1 MIVSETRYVV
11 VEFDESTPVRAGFD
25 RLHALTEG
33 GGVGV
38 LDAEFVRSVQGIAS
52 TVAASRVDAGLNEF
66 DALDTRLLSQADLDI
81 VVDTISGRHMV
92 AAVVVFT
99 GSIAEVLQDWESAGA
114 TVVRQGPVTDA
125 DLAAAQS
132 GEQDVSL
139 LRG

>member
-1 MIVSETRYVV
+1 MSETRYVL
-11 VEFDESTPVRAGFD
+11 VEFDESAPVRAGFD
-25 RLHALTEG
+25 RLG
-33 GGVGV
+33 GLIQSGAAEV
-38 LDAEFVRSVQGIAS
+38 LDAEFIRSIQGIAS
-52 TVAASRVDAGLNEF
+52 TIPASRVDSGLGGF

-99 GSIAEVLQDWESAGA
+99 GSIDPVLDDWVSAGA
-114 TVVRQGPVTDA
+114 SIVRHGPVSDA

-132 GEQDVSL
+132 GDSGVSL